1 VKRLALLRTL
11 LEREQKRRDEQ
22 MAAVRAAVA
31 NAETQQQQAE
41 GLATYRTDYCRKWSA
56 QFQQAATIEILR
68 SYQGFLSRLDQAI
81 TQQQSVLEHAHRMVE
96 AHRQRLVQR
105 EIRVATVERL
115 IQLDAYTPSADPE
128 LDAAVKMSP
137 KLTALLQQDMHE
149 RATMAES
156 RHQLTKAISL

>member
-1 VKRLALLRTL
+1 MKRLALLKTL

-22 MAAVRAAVA
+22 MAQVRNAVA
-31 NAETQQQQAE
+31 NAEAQRQQAD
-41 GLATYRTDYCRKWSA
+41 GLVDYRTEYCRKWSA

-96 AHRQRLVQR
+96 AHRQRLVER

-115 IQLDAYTPSADPE
+115 IQRREAMLAKVADRRDQKNLDE
-128 LDAAVKMSP
+128 LAQRLAGAHAHKG
-137 KLTALLQQDMHE
+137 L
-149 RATMAES
+149 
-156 RHQLTKAISL
+156 